1 MTSAATSHVR
11 WFLVFWLF
19 ILSAVSYLDRV
30 NISIAGGSIA
40 EAYHLSDVQL
50 GKVFSAMLVGYA
62 LFQTVGGRL
71 ADRYGPR
78 HVLTGGVVWWGI
90 FTALTALVPAKI
102 AGALFVFV
110 VVRFL
115 LGAGEAVIYPSANQ
129 FIARWIPMTERGIA
143 NGWIFAG
150 VGAGAG
156 LTPVIITYIM
166 VHYGWRSSFWVCSII
181 GFAAG
186 TVWFRYARDTPA
198 EHAGVSA
205 SELALMRSGLTQS
218 QLNHDPKALVSWGR
232 VMRSKEVW
240 AVTLSYFCYGYV
252 AWIFFSWFYRYLAKV
267 RGLDLKASAFYT
279 MLPFLAMLVCCLLGG
294 AINDR
299 LTKWQGPRVGRC
311 GLAAFAILVAGVFI
325 AFGSQVQSAR
335 LASVVLAGGAG
346 ALYLSQSSFWS
357 VTADIAGASSGSVSG
372 FMNMGNQIGAALTA
386 TLTPWIAARFGWT
399 TSFLVAAGL
408 CIVGAL
414 SWLVVDPSRQLMI
427 RSADAGKLRSKTA
440 VAIAVFALLLHGAT
454 ANAQSA
460 SNAEPQTAIVHVDA
474 TPEHAIN
481 SFDPDSALG
490 SSIDVL
496 SHADIDKVDTPL
508 IIQESLSAGWGPLT
522 HRNNSELR
530 MAAWHWNEN
539 GTWSDPA
546 HNSGYFT
553 GSTDLKAPIR
563 YILSYALPHRG
574 FSTSGDRPLQG
585 PNLSYWK
592 SNPYLTSKFT
602 GESDAL
608 HPQWVVVDLNTEKAG

>member
-1 MTSAATSHVR
+1 MNSASTSHVR

-71 ADRYGPR
+71 ADRFGPR
-78 HVLTGGVVWWGI
+78 RVLTAGVAWWGI
-90 FTALTALVPAKI
+90 FTALTAMVPANI
-102 AGALFVFV
+102 AGAIFFFVA
-110 VVRFL
+110 VRFL

-129 FIARWIPMTERGIA
+129 FIARWIPTSERGVA

-156 LTPVIITYIM
+156 LTPLIITYIM
-166 VHYGWRSSFWVCSII
+166 VHYGWRTSFWVCSII

-186 TVWFRYARDTPA
+186 AVWFLIARDTPS
-198 EHAGVSA
+198 EHAGVSD
-205 SELALMRSGLTQS
+205 SELALIRSGLTQAGS
-218 QLNHDPKALVSWGR
+218 KNDANALVPWGR

-240 AVTLSYFCYGYV
+240 AVTISYFCYGYV

-279 MLPFLAMLVCCLLGG
+279 MLPFLAMLVGCLLGG

-299 LTKWQGPRVGRC
+299 LTKWLGPRAGRC
-311 GLAAFAILVAGVFI
+311 GLAAFAIAVAGIFI
-325 AFGSQVQSAR
+325 AFGSQVQSAQ

-386 TLTPWIAARFGWT
+386 SLTPWIAVRFGWT

-408 CIVGAL
+408 CVVGAL
-414 SWLVVDPSRQLMI
+414 SWLVVDPTRQLGV
-427 RSADAGKLRSKTA
+427 SPGDAGA
-440 VAIAVFALLLHGAT
+440 VQL
-454 ANAQSA
+454 QS
-460 SNAEPQTAIVHVDA
+460 SR
-474 TPEHAIN
+474 
-481 SFDPDSALG
+481 G
-490 SSIDVL
+490 
-496 SHADIDKVDTPL
+496 
-508 IIQESLSAGWGPLT
+508 
-522 HRNNSELR
+522 
-530 MAAWHWNEN
+530 M
-539 GTWSDPA
+539 SDQ
-546 HNSGYFT
+546 
-553 GSTDLKAPIR
+553 
-563 YILSYALPHRG
+563 
-574 FSTSGDRPLQG
+574 SGDRSPVARA
-585 PNLSYWK
+585 S
-592 SNPYLTSKFT
+592 S
-602 GESDAL
+602 
-608 HPQWVVVDLNTEKAG
+608 

>member
-1 MTSAATSHVR
+1 MNGARTSHVR

-19 ILSAVSYLDRV
+19 VLSAVSYLDRV

-71 ADRYGPR
+71 ADRFGPR
-78 HVLTGGVVWWGI
+78 RVLAAGVMWWGI
-90 FTALTALVPAKI
+90 FTALTAMVPADI
-102 AGALFVFV
+102 AGAIFVFV

-129 FIARWIPMTERGIA
+129 FIARWIPTSERGIA
-143 NGWIFAG
+143 NGLIFAG

-156 LTPVIITYIM
+156 LTPLLITEIM
-166 VHYGWRSSFWVCSII
+166 LRYGWRSSFWVCSII

-186 TVWFRYARDTPA
+186 AVWFVTARDTPD
-198 EHAGVSA
+198 EHAGVTA
-205 SELALMRSGLTQS
+205 YELALIRSGLPQVES
-218 QLNHDPKALVSWGR
+218 KNDAKALMPWSR
-232 VMRSKEVW
+232 VMQSKEVW

-294 AINDR
+294 AVNDR
-299 LTKWQGPRVGRC
+299 LTKRLGPRVGRC
-311 GLAAFAILVAGVFI
+311 GVAAFAIAVAGIFI

-386 TLTPWIAARFGWT
+386 SLTPWIAARFGWT

-408 CIVGAL
+408 CVVGAMC
-414 SWLVVDPSRQLMI
+414 WLVVDPTRQL
-427 RSADAGKLRSKTA
+427 RVSSANTGAAQIWPAKHLSDESGSGSP
-440 VAIAVFALLLHGAT
+440 VAR
-454 ANAQSA
+454 A
-460 SNAEPQTAIVHVDA
+460 S
-474 TPEHAIN
+474 
-481 SFDPDSALG
+481 L
-490 SSIDVL
+490 
-496 SHADIDKVDTPL
+496 
-508 IIQESLSAGWGPLT
+508 
-522 HRNNSELR
+522 
-530 MAAWHWNEN
+530 
-539 GTWSDPA
+539 
-546 HNSGYFT
+546 
-553 GSTDLKAPIR
+553 
-563 YILSYALPHRG
+563 
-574 FSTSGDRPLQG
+574 
-585 PNLSYWK
+585 
-592 SNPYLTSKFT
+592 
-602 GESDAL
+602 
-608 HPQWVVVDLNTEKAG
+608 